1 MATYQQLFNLCK
13 KKFNISWLYGQSH
26 ANEKLFLTEKAKQYP
41 TLCVGFLNIIHP
53 DRLHIID
60 TTGMLPNTLNHWI
73 RNFVRAK
80 KGRILLTFES
90 FGFKRGLPMASDLV
104 FDVRCLPNPYWEE
117 DLRKYTGKD
126 QPVIDYLRSKPE
138 VQEMISDIQN
148 FVEKWLPSYEAQNRH
163 YLTVSIGCTGG
174 QHRSVYIAET
184 LARHFSK
191 SYEGV
196 IVRHR
201 TLDAVA
207 SKD

>member
-1 MATYQQLFNLCK
+1 
-13 KKFNISWLYGQSH
+13 
-26 ANEKLFLTEKAKQYP
+26 
-41 TLCVGFLNIIHP
+41 
-53 DRLHIID
+53 
-60 TTGMLPNTLNHWI
+60 MLPNTLNHWI

-138 VQEMISDIQN
+138 VHEMISDIQN

-191 SYEGV
+191 LYEGV

>member
-1 MATYQQLFNLCK
+1 MLEPFVV
-13 KKFNISWLYGQSH
+13 FS
-26 ANEKLFLTEKAKQYP
+26 
-41 TLCVGFLNIIHP
+41 
-53 DRLHIID
+53 HIID

-191 SYEGV
+191 LYEGV

>member
-117 DLRKYTGKD
+117 DL
-126 QPVIDYLRSKPE
+126 
-138 VQEMISDIQN
+138 
-148 FVEKWLPSYEAQNRH
+148 
-163 YLTVSIGCTGG
+163 
-174 QHRSVYIAET
+174 
-184 LARHFSK
+184 
-191 SYEGV
+191 
-196 IVRHR
+196 
-201 TLDAVA
+201 
-207 SKD
+207 